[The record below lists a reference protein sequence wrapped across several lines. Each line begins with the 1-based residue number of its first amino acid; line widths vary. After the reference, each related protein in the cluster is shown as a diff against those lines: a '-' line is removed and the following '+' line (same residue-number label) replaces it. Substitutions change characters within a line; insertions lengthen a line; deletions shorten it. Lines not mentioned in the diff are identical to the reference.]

1 GAVRQGAH
9 LRAPPPPLGGEQPLP
24 QGPGGGGHAAVG
36 AVSRR
41 QPRRVHRADRPS
53 VLHRHPGPSRVPE
66 PPRRP
71 PSAVRRAHRGGAG
84 PPPPERSR
92 RRVGGAPLSAE
103 SGFEVVS
110 TRTIGEGVF
119 LRLEEVILRSPTG
132 EEVKRDV
139 IRHPGGV
146 AVLPIDGDQ
155 VWLIRQH
162 RVALGREVDEIPAG
176 KLDVDGEDVAD
187 AARREL
193 LEALGATP
201 RRLEHLA
208 TMAPAPG
215 YTDEIIEIYVAEGLD
230 FTERAPQGAEEH
242 GATFYALPIAEA
254 LDRISRGELTDA
266 KTLIALLE
274 WNRRRA

>member
-1 GAVRQGAH
+1 M
-9 LRAPPPPLGGEQPLP
+9 
-24 QGPGGGGHAAVG
+24 
-36 AVSRR
+36 
-41 QPRRVHRADRPS
+41 
-53 VLHRHPGPSRVPE
+53 
-66 PPRRP
+66 
-71 PSAVRRAHRGGAG
+71 
-84 PPPPERSR
+84 
-92 RRVGGAPLSAE
+92 SAE

-193 LEALGATP
+193 LEELGATP

-208 TMAPAPG
+208 TMAPSPG

-230 FTERAPQGAEEH
+230 FTERAPRGAEEH

>member
-1 GAVRQGAH
+1 M
-9 LRAPPPPLGGEQPLP
+9 
-24 QGPGGGGHAAVG
+24 
-36 AVSRR
+36 
-41 QPRRVHRADRPS
+41 
-53 VLHRHPGPSRVPE
+53 
-66 PPRRP
+66 
-71 PSAVRRAHRGGAG
+71 
-84 PPPPERSR
+84 
-92 RRVGGAPLSAE
+92 SAE

-132 EEVKRDV
+132 EEVKGDV

-155 VWLIRQH
+155 VWLIRKH
-162 RVALGREVDEIPAG
+162 RVAPGREVDEIPAG

-193 LEALGATP
+193 LEELGATP

-208 TMAPAPG
+208 TMAPSPG

-274 WNRRRA
+274 WNRRQA